1 MKKMTPFKI
10 ISDSACDLPKD
21 LVKKYDVD
29 VVSFYVSFDDKNY
42 YKEKEKNTQQFYQ
55 ELVDRPNQYPKSSM
69 PTVEEYF
76 NVFEQYVSQDIPVIC
91 VCISSKISGSYQG
104 AMLAKKDILEK
115 YPQAKIE
122 VIDSYLLTA
131 IEGMIVLELARM
143 RENQVSFEDAIAHV
157 ERIKH
162 TGKIYF
168 TIGSVDYLAHGGR
181 IGKLKS
187 ILGTVL
193 KIKPIIVF
201 KNGEIDSAGMALT
214 RNKSLIKVIECVKQF
229 FKKNLLK
236 FSDYLFGIG
245 YGYKKDE
252 AETFAKN
259 VEEELGIHDFFFFQ
273 IGSTVAVHTGP
284 HPIGITFLKKY
295 DVE

>member
-1 MKKMTPFKI
+1 MKPFKI
-10 ISDSACDLPKD
+10 ICDSACDLPKD
-21 LVKKYDVD
+21 LVTKYDID
-29 VVSFYVSFDDKNY
+29 VVSFYVSFDDQNY
-42 YKEKEKNTQQFYQ
+42 YKEQEKSTQDFYQ
-55 ELVDRPNQYPKSSM
+55 QMVDHPGVYPKTSM

-76 NVFEQYVSQDIPVIC
+76 HVFEQYVKEDIPVIC
-91 VCISSKISGSYQG
+91 ICISSKLSGSYNG
-104 AMLAKKDILEK
+104 ARLAKQDILEK

-122 VIDSYLLTA
+122 VIDSHLLTA
-131 IEGMIVLELARM
+131 IEGMLALELARM
-143 RENQVSFEDAIAHV
+143 RENQVSFEEAITNI
-157 ERIKH
+157 EKLKEM
-162 TGKIYF
+162 GKIYF

-181 IGKLKS
+181 IGRLKS
-187 ILGTVL
+187 ILGTIL

-252 AETFAKN
+252 AENFAKQ
-259 VEEELGIHDFFFFQ
+259 VKEELALKENVFFFQ
-273 IGSTVAVHTGP
+273 IGSTIAVHTGP

-295 DVE
+295 DV

>member
-1 MKKMTPFKI
+1 MTPFKI

-42 YKEKEKNTQQFYQ
+42 YKEQEKNTQEFYQ
-55 ELVDRPNQYPKSSM
+55 ELVDRPNQYPKTSM

-131 IEGMIVLELARM
+131 IEGMIVL
-143 RENQVSFEDAIAHV
+143 D
-157 ERIKH
+157 
-162 TGKIYF
+162 
-168 TIGSVDYLAHGGR
+168 
-181 IGKLKS
+181 
-187 ILGTVL
+187 
-193 KIKPIIVF
+193 
-201 KNGEIDSAGMALT
+201 
-214 RNKSLIKVIECVKQF
+214 
-229 FKKNLLK
+229 
-236 FSDYLFGIG
+236 
-245 YGYKKDE
+245 
-252 AETFAKN
+252 
-259 VEEELGIHDFFFFQ
+259 
-273 IGSTVAVHTGP
+273 
-284 HPIGITFLKKY
+284 
-295 DVE
+295 

>member
-1 MKKMTPFKI
+1 MKPFKI
-10 ISDSACDLPKD
+10 ICDSACDLPKD
-21 LVKKYDVD
+21 LVTKYDID
-29 VVSFYVSFDDKNY
+29 VVSFYVSFDDQNY
-42 YKEKEKNTQQFYQ
+42 YKEQEKSTQDFYQ
-55 ELVDRPNQYPKSSM
+55 QMVDHPGVYPKTSM

-76 NVFEQYVSQDIPVIC
+76 HVFEQYVKEDIPVIC
-91 VCISSKISGSYQG
+91 ICISSKLSGSYNG
-104 AMLAKKDILEK
+104 ARLAKQDILEK

-131 IEGMIVLELARM
+131 IEGMLALELARM
-143 RENQVSFEDAIAHV
+143 RENQVSFEEAITNI
-157 ERIKH
+157 EKLKE

-181 IGKLKS
+181 IGRLKS
-187 ILGTVL
+187 ILGTIL

-252 AETFAKN
+252 AENFAKQ
-259 VEEELGIHDFFFFQ
+259 VKEELALKENVFFFQ
-273 IGSTVAVHTGP
+273 IGSTIAVHTGP

-295 DVE
+295 DV

>member
-1 MKKMTPFKI
+1 MKPFKI
-10 ISDSACDLPKD
+10 ICDSACDLPKD
-21 LVKKYDVD
+21 LVTKYDID
-29 VVSFYVSFDDKNY
+29 VVSFYVSLDDQNY
-42 YKEKEKNTQQFYQ
+42 YKEQEKSTQDFYQ
-55 ELVDRPNQYPKSSM
+55 QMVDHPGVYPKTSM

-76 NVFEQYVSQDIPVIC
+76 HVFEQYVKEDIPVIC
-91 VCISSKISGSYQG
+91 ICISSKLSGSYNG
-104 AMLAKKDILEK
+104 ARLAKQDILEK

-122 VIDSYLLTA
+122 VIDSHLLTA
-131 IEGMIVLELARM
+131 IEGMLALELARM
-143 RENQVSFEDAIAHV
+143 RENQVSFEEAITNI
-157 ERIKH
+157 EKLKE

-181 IGKLKS
+181 IGRLKS
-187 ILGTVL
+187 ILGTIL

-252 AETFAKN
+252 AENFAKQ
-259 VEEELGIHDFFFFQ
+259 VKEELALKENVFFFQ
-273 IGSTVAVHTGP
+273 IGSTIAVHTGP

-295 DVE
+295 DV

>member
-1 MKKMTPFKI
+1 MKPFKI
-10 ISDSACDLPKD
+10 ICDSACDLPKD
-21 LVKKYDVD
+21 LVTKYDID
-29 VVSFYVSFDDKNY
+29 VVSFYVSFDDQNY
-42 YKEKEKNTQQFYQ
+42 YKEQEKSTQDFYQ
-55 ELVDRPNQYPKSSM
+55 QMVDYPSVYPKTSM

-76 NVFEQYVSQDIPVIC
+76 HVFEQYVKEDIPVIC
-91 VCISSKISGSYQG
+91 ICISSKLSGSYNG
-104 AMLAKKDILEK
+104 ARLAKQDILEK

-131 IEGMIVLELARM
+131 IEGMLALELARM
-143 RENQVSFEDAIAHV
+143 RENQVSFEEAITNI
-157 ERIKH
+157 EKLKE

-181 IGKLKS
+181 IGRLKS

-252 AETFAKN
+252 AENFAKQ
-259 VEEELGIHDFFFFQ
+259 VKEELDLKEDVFFFQ
-273 IGSTVAVHTGP
+273 IGSTIAVHTGP

-295 DVE
+295 DV

>member
-1 MKKMTPFKI
+1 MKPFKI
-10 ISDSACDLPKD
+10 ICDSACDLPKD
-21 LVKKYDVD
+21 LVTKYDID
-29 VVSFYVSFDDKNY
+29 VVSFYVSFDDQNY
-42 YKEKEKNTQQFYQ
+42 YKEQEKSTQDFYQ
-55 ELVDRPNQYPKSSM
+55 QMVDHPGVYPKTSM

-76 NVFEQYVSQDIPVIC
+76 HVFEQYVKEDIPVIC
-91 VCISSKISGSYQG
+91 ICISSKLSGSYNG
-104 AMLAKKDILEK
+104 ARLAKQDILEK

-122 VIDSYLLTA
+122 VIDSHLLTA
-131 IEGMIVLELARM
+131 IEGMLALELARM
-143 RENQVSFEDAIAHV
+143 RENQVSFEEAITNI
-157 ERIKH
+157 EKLKE

-181 IGKLKS
+181 IGRLKS

-214 RNKSLIKVIECVKQF
+214 RNKSLIKVIESVKQF

-252 AETFAKN
+252 AENFAKQ
-259 VEEELGIHDFFFFQ
+259 VKEELDLKEDVFFFQ
-273 IGSTVAVHTGP
+273 IGSTIAVHTGP

-295 DVE
+295 DV

>member
-1 MKKMTPFKI
+1 MKPFKI
-10 ISDSACDLPKD
+10 ICDSACDLPKD
-21 LVKKYDVD
+21 LVTKYDID
-29 VVSFYVSFDDKNY
+29 VVSFYVSFDDQNY
-42 YKEKEKNTQQFYQ
+42 YKEQEKSTQDFYQ
-55 ELVDRPNQYPKSSM
+55 QMVDHPGVYPKTSM

-76 NVFEQYVSQDIPVIC
+76 HVFEQYVKEDIPVIC
-91 VCISSKISGSYQG
+91 ICISSKLSGSYNG
-104 AMLAKKDILEK
+104 ARLAKQDILEK

-131 IEGMIVLELARM
+131 IEGMLALELARM
-143 RENQVSFEDAIAHV
+143 RENQVSFEEAITNI
-157 ERIKH
+157 EKLKE

-181 IGKLKS
+181 IGRLTS
-187 ILGTVL
+187 ILVTIL

-252 AETFAKN
+252 AENFAKQ
-259 VEEELGIHDFFFFQ
+259 VKEELALKENVFFFQ
-273 IGSTVAVHTGP
+273 IGSTIAVHTGP

-295 DVE
+295 DV

>member
-1 MKKMTPFKI
+1 MKPFKI
-10 ISDSACDLPKD
+10 ICDSACDLPKD
-21 LVKKYDVD
+21 LVTKYDID
-29 VVSFYVSFDDKNY
+29 IVSFYVSFDDQNY
-42 YKEKEKNTQQFYQ
+42 YKEQEKSTQDFYQ
-55 ELVDRPNQYPKSSM
+55 QMVDHPGVYPKTSM

-76 NVFEQYVSQDIPVIC
+76 HVFEQYVKEDIPVIC
-91 VCISSKISGSYQG
+91 ICISSKLSGSYNG
-104 AMLAKKDILEK
+104 ARLAKQDILEK

-122 VIDSYLLTA
+122 VIDSHLLTA
-131 IEGMIVLELARM
+131 IEGMLALELARM
-143 RENQVSFEDAIAHV
+143 RENQVSFEEAITNI
-157 ERIKH
+157 EKLKE

-181 IGKLKS
+181 IGRLKS
-187 ILGTVL
+187 ILGTIL

-252 AETFAKN
+252 AENFAKQ
-259 VEEELGIHDFFFFQ
+259 VKEELALKENVFFFQ
-273 IGSTVAVHTGP
+273 IGSTIAVHTGP

-295 DVE
+295 DV

>member
-1 MKKMTPFKI
+1 MKPFKI
-10 ISDSACDLPKD
+10 ICDSACDLPKD
-21 LVKKYDVD
+21 LVTKYDID
-29 VVSFYVSFDDKNY
+29 VVSFYVSFDDQNY
-42 YKEKEKNTQQFYQ
+42 YKEQEKSTQDFYQ
-55 ELVDRPNQYPKSSM
+55 QMVDYPSVYPKTSM

-76 NVFEQYVSQDIPVIC
+76 HVFEQYVKEDIPVIC
-91 VCISSKISGSYQG
+91 ICISSKLSGSYNG
-104 AMLAKKDILEK
+104 ARLAKQDILEK

-131 IEGMIVLELARM
+131 IEGMLALELARM
-143 RENQVSFEDAIAHV
+143 RENQVSFEEAITNI
-157 ERIKH
+157 EKLKE

-181 IGKLKS
+181 IGRLKS
-187 ILGTVL
+187 ILGTIL

-252 AETFAKN
+252 AENFAKQ
-259 VEEELGIHDFFFFQ
+259 VKEELALKENVFFFQ
-273 IGSTVAVHTGP
+273 IGSTIAVHTGP

-295 DVE
+295 DV

>member
-1 MKKMTPFKI
+1 MKPFKI
-10 ISDSACDLPKD
+10 ICDSACDLPKD
-21 LVKKYDVD
+21 LVTKYDID
-29 VVSFYVSFDDKNY
+29 VVSFYVSFDDQNY
-42 YKEKEKNTQQFYQ
+42 YKEQEKSTQDFYQ
-55 ELVDRPNQYPKSSM
+55 QMVDYPSVYPKTSM

-76 NVFEQYVSQDIPVIC
+76 HVFEQYVKEDIPVIC
-91 VCISSKISGSYQG
+91 ICISSKLSGSYNG
-104 AMLAKKDILEK
+104 ARLAKQDILEK

-131 IEGMIVLELARM
+131 IEGMLALELARM
-143 RENQVSFEDAIAHV
+143 RENQVSFEEAITNI
-157 ERIKH
+157 EKLKE

-181 IGKLKS
+181 IGRLKS
-187 ILGTVL
+187 ILGTIL

-252 AETFAKN
+252 AENFAKQ
-259 VEEELGIHDFFFFQ
+259 VKEELDLKEDVFFFQ
-273 IGSTVAVHTGP
+273 IGSTIAVHTGP

-295 DVE
+295 DV

>member
-1 MKKMTPFKI
+1 MKPFKI
-10 ISDSACDLPKD
+10 ICDSACDLPKD
-21 LVKKYDVD
+21 LVTKYDID
-29 VVSFYVSFDDKNY
+29 VVSFYVSFDDQNY
-42 YKEKEKNTQQFYQ
+42 YKEQEKSTQDFYQ
-55 ELVDRPNQYPKSSM
+55 QMVDHPSVYPKTSM

-76 NVFEQYVSQDIPVIC
+76 HVFEQYVKEDIPVIC
-91 VCISSKISGSYQG
+91 ICISSKLSGSYNG
-104 AMLAKKDILEK
+104 ARLAKQDILEK

-131 IEGMIVLELARM
+131 IEGMLALELARM
-143 RENQVSFEDAIAHV
+143 RENQVSFEEAITNI
-157 ERIKH
+157 EKLKE
-162 TGKIYF
+162 TGIIYF

-181 IGKLKS
+181 IGRLKS
-187 ILGTVL
+187 ILGTIL

-252 AETFAKN
+252 AENFAKQ
-259 VEEELGIHDFFFFQ
+259 VKEELDLKEDVFFFQ
-273 IGSTVAVHTGP
+273 IGSTIAVHTGP

-295 DVE
+295 DV

>member
-1 MKKMTPFKI
+1 
-10 ISDSACDLPKD
+10 
-21 LVKKYDVD
+21 
-29 VVSFYVSFDDKNY
+29 
-42 YKEKEKNTQQFYQ
+42 
-55 ELVDRPNQYPKSSM
+55 
-69 PTVEEYF
+69 
-76 NVFEQYVSQDIPVIC
+76 
-91 VCISSKISGSYQG
+91 
-104 AMLAKKDILEK
+104 MLA
-115 YPQAKIE
+115 
-122 VIDSYLLTA
+122 
-131 IEGMIVLELARM
+131 LELARM
-143 RENQVSFEDAIAHV
+143 RENQVSFEEAITNI
-157 ERIKH
+157 EKLKE

-181 IGKLKS
+181 IGRLKS
-187 ILGTVL
+187 NLGTIL

-252 AETFAKN
+252 AENFAKQ
-259 VEEELGIHDFFFFQ
+259 VKEELDLKEDVFFFQ
-273 IGSTVAVHTGP
+273 IGSTIAVHTGP

-295 DVE
+295 DV

>member
-1 MKKMTPFKI
+1 MKPFKI
-10 ISDSACDLPKD
+10 ICDSACDLPKD
-21 LVKKYDVD
+21 LVAKYDID
-29 VVSFYVSFDDKNY
+29 VVSFYVSLDDQNY
-42 YKEKEKNTQQFYQ
+42 YKEQEKSTQDFYQ
-55 ELVDRPNQYPKSSM
+55 QMVDHPGVYPKTSM

-76 NVFEQYVSQDIPVIC
+76 HVFEQYVKEDIPVIC
-91 VCISSKISGSYQG
+91 ICISSKLSGSYNG
-104 AMLAKKDILEK
+104 ARLAKQDILEK

-131 IEGMIVLELARM
+131 IEGMLALELARM
-143 RENQVSFEDAIAHV
+143 RENQVSFEEAITNI
-157 ERIKH
+157 EKLKE

-181 IGKLKS
+181 IGRLKS
-187 ILGTVL
+187 ILGTIL

-214 RNKSLIKVIECVKQF
+214 RNKSLIKVTECVKQF

-252 AETFAKN
+252 AENFAKQ
-259 VEEELGIHDFFFFQ
+259 VKEELALKENVFFFQ
-273 IGSTVAVHTGP
+273 IGSTIAVHTGP

-295 DVE
+295 DV

>member
-1 MKKMTPFKI
+1 MKPFKI
-10 ISDSACDLPKD
+10 ICDSACDLPKD
-21 LVKKYDVD
+21 LVTKYDID
-29 VVSFYVSFDDKNY
+29 VVSFYVSFDDQNY
-42 YKEKEKNTQQFYQ
+42 YKEQEKSTQDFYQ
-55 ELVDRPNQYPKSSM
+55 QMVDHPGVYPKTSM

-76 NVFEQYVSQDIPVIC
+76 HVFEQYVKEDIPVIC
-91 VCISSKISGSYQG
+91 ICISSKLSGSYNG
-104 AMLAKKDILEK
+104 ARLAKQDILEK

-122 VIDSYLLTA
+122 VIDSHLLTA
-131 IEGMIVLELARM
+131 IEGMLALELARM
-143 RENQVSFEDAIAHV
+143 RENQVSFEEAITNI
-157 ERIKH
+157 EKLKE

-181 IGKLKS
+181 IGRLKS
-187 ILGTVL
+187 ILGTIL

-252 AETFAKN
+252 AENFAKQ
-259 VEEELGIHDFFFFQ
+259 VKEELALKENVFFFQ
-273 IGSTVAVHTGP
+273 IGSTIAVHTGP

-295 DVE
+295 DV

>member
-1 MKKMTPFKI
+1 MKPFKI
-10 ISDSACDLPKD
+10 ICDSACDLPKD
-21 LVKKYDVD
+21 LVAKYDID
-29 VVSFYVSFDDKNY
+29 VVSFYVSFDDQNY
-42 YKEKEKNTQQFYQ
+42 YKEQEKSTQDFYQ
-55 ELVDRPNQYPKSSM
+55 QMVDHPGVYPKTSM

-76 NVFEQYVSQDIPVIC
+76 HVFEQYVKEDIPVIC
-91 VCISSKISGSYQG
+91 ICISSKLSGSYNG
-104 AMLAKKDILEK
+104 ARLAKQDILEK

-131 IEGMIVLELARM
+131 IEGMLALELARM
-143 RENQVSFEDAIAHV
+143 RENQVSFEEAITNI
-157 ERIKH
+157 EKLKE

-181 IGKLKS
+181 IGRLKS
-187 ILGTVL
+187 ILGTIL

-252 AETFAKN
+252 AENFAKQ
-259 VEEELGIHDFFFFQ
+259 VKEELDLKEDVFFFQ
-273 IGSTVAVHTGP
+273 IGSTIAVHTGP

-295 DVE
+295 DV

>member
-1 MKKMTPFKI
+1 MKPFKI
-10 ISDSACDLPKD
+10 ICDSACDLPKD
-21 LVKKYDVD
+21 LVTKYDID
-29 VVSFYVSFDDKNY
+29 VVSFYVSFDDQNY
-42 YKEKEKNTQQFYQ
+42 YKEQEKSTQDFYQ
-55 ELVDRPNQYPKSSM
+55 QMVDHPGVYPKTSM

-76 NVFEQYVSQDIPVIC
+76 HVFEQYVKEDIPVIC
-91 VCISSKISGSYQG
+91 ICISSKLSGSYNG
-104 AMLAKKDILEK
+104 ARLAKQDILEK

-131 IEGMIVLELARM
+131 IEGMLALELARM
-143 RENQVSFEDAIAHV
+143 RENQVSFEEAITNI
-157 ERIKH
+157 EKLKE

-181 IGKLKS
+181 IGQLKS
-187 ILGTVL
+187 ILGTIL

-252 AETFAKN
+252 AENFAKQ
-259 VEEELGIHDFFFFQ
+259 VKEELALKENVFFFQ
-273 IGSTVAVHTGP
+273 IGSTIAVHTGP

-295 DVE
+295 DV

>member
-1 MKKMTPFKI
+1 MKPFKI
-10 ISDSACDLPKD
+10 ICDSACDLPKD
-21 LVKKYDVD
+21 LVTKYDID
-29 VVSFYVSFDDKNY
+29 VVSFYVSFDDQNY
-42 YKEKEKNTQQFYQ
+42 YKEQEKSTQDFYQ
-55 ELVDRPNQYPKSSM
+55 QMVDHPGVYPKTSM

-76 NVFEQYVSQDIPVIC
+76 HVFEQYVNEDIPVIC
-91 VCISSKISGSYQG
+91 ICISSKLSGSYNG
-104 AMLAKKDILEK
+104 ARLAKQDILEK

-131 IEGMIVLELARM
+131 IEGMLALELARM
-143 RENQVSFEDAIAHV
+143 RENQVSFEEAITNI
-157 ERIKH
+157 EKLKE

-181 IGKLKS
+181 IGRLKS
-187 ILGTVL
+187 ILGTIL

-252 AETFAKN
+252 AENFAKQ
-259 VEEELGIHDFFFFQ
+259 VKEELALKENVFFFQ
-273 IGSTVAVHTGP
+273 IGSTIAVHTGP

-295 DVE
+295 DV

>member
-1 MKKMTPFKI
+1 MKPFKI
-10 ISDSACDLPKD
+10 ICDSACDLPKD
-21 LVKKYDVD
+21 LVTKYDID
-29 VVSFYVSFDDKNY
+29 VVSFYVSFDDQNY
-42 YKEKEKNTQQFYQ
+42 YKEQEKSTQDFYQ
-55 ELVDRPNQYPKSSM
+55 QMVDHPGVYPKTSM

-76 NVFEQYVSQDIPVIC
+76 HVFEQYVKEDIPVIC
-91 VCISSKISGSYQG
+91 ICISSKLSGSYNG
-104 AMLAKKDILEK
+104 ARLAKQDILEK

-131 IEGMIVLELARM
+131 IEGMLALELARM
-143 RENQVSFEDAIAHV
+143 RENQVSFEEAITNI
-157 ERIKH
+157 EKLKE

-181 IGKLKS
+181 IGRLKS

-252 AETFAKN
+252 AENFAKQ
-259 VEEELGIHDFFFFQ
+259 VKEELDLKEDVFFFQ
-273 IGSTVAVHTGP
+273 IGSTIAVHTGP

-295 DVE
+295 DV

>member
-1 MKKMTPFKI
+1 MKPFKI
-10 ISDSACDLPKD
+10 ICDSACDLPKD
-21 LVKKYDVD
+21 LVTKYDID
-29 VVSFYVSFDDKNY
+29 VVSFYVSFDDQNY
-42 YKEKEKNTQQFYQ
+42 YKEQEKSTQDFYQ
-55 ELVDRPNQYPKSSM
+55 QMVDHPGVYPKTSM

-76 NVFEQYVSQDIPVIC
+76 HVFEQYVKEDIPVIC
-91 VCISSKISGSYQG
+91 ICISSKLSGSYNG
-104 AMLAKKDILEK
+104 ARLAKQDILEK

-131 IEGMIVLELARM
+131 IEGMLALELARM
-143 RENQVSFEDAIAHV
+143 RENQVSFEEAITNI
-157 ERIKH
+157 EKLKE

-181 IGKLKS
+181 IGRLKS
-187 ILGTVL
+187 ILGTIL

-252 AETFAKN
+252 AENFAKQ
-259 VEEELGIHDFFFFQ
+259 VKEELDLKEDVFFFQ
-273 IGSTVAVHTGP
+273 IGSTIAVHTGP
-284 HPIGITFLKKY
+284 HPIGTTFLKKY
-295 DVE
+295 DV

>member
-1 MKKMTPFKI
+1 MKPFKI
-10 ISDSACDLPKD
+10 ICDSACDLPKD
-21 LVKKYDVD
+21 LVAKYDID
-29 VVSFYVSFDDKNY
+29 VVSFYVSLDDQNY
-42 YKEKEKNTQQFYQ
+42 YKEQEKSTQDFYQ
-55 ELVDRPNQYPKSSM
+55 QMVDHPGVYPKTSM

-76 NVFEQYVSQDIPVIC
+76 HVFEQYVKEDIPVIC
-91 VCISSKISGSYQG
+91 ICISSKLSGSYNG
-104 AMLAKKDILEK
+104 ARLAKQDILEK

-131 IEGMIVLELARM
+131 IEGMLALELARM
-143 RENQVSFEDAIAHV
+143 RENQVSFEEAITNI
-157 ERIKH
+157 EKLKE

-181 IGKLKS
+181 IGRLKS
-187 ILGTVL
+187 ILGTIL

-252 AETFAKN
+252 AENFAKQ
-259 VEEELGIHDFFFFQ
+259 VKEELALKENVFFFQ
-273 IGSTVAVHTGP
+273 IGSTIAVHTGP

-295 DVE
+295 DV

>member
-1 MKKMTPFKI
+1 MKPFKI
-10 ISDSACDLPKD
+10 ICDSACDLPKD
-21 LVKKYDVD
+21 LVTKYDID
-29 VVSFYVSFDDKNY
+29 IVSFYVSFDDQNY
-42 YKEKEKNTQQFYQ
+42 YKEQEKSTQDFYQ
-55 ELVDRPNQYPKSSM
+55 QMVDHSSVYPKTSM

-76 NVFEQYVSQDIPVIC
+76 HVFEQYVKKDIPVIC
-91 VCISSKISGSYQG
+91 ICISSKLSGSYNG
-104 AMLAKKDILEK
+104 ARLAKQDILEK

-131 IEGMIVLELARM
+131 IEGMLALELARM
-143 RENQVSFEDAIAHV
+143 RENQVSFEEAITNI
-157 ERIKH
+157 EKLKE

-181 IGKLKS
+181 IGRLKS

-252 AETFAKN
+252 AENFAKQ
-259 VEEELGIHDFFFFQ
+259 VKEELDLKEDVFFFQ
-273 IGSTVAVHTGP
+273 IGSTIAVHTGP

-295 DVE
+295 DV

>member
-1 MKKMTPFKI
+1 MKPFKI
-10 ISDSACDLPKD
+10 ICDIACVLFKK
-21 LVKKYDVD
+21 LFTKYDIHI
-29 VVSFYVSFDDKNY
+29 VSFYVSFDDQNY
-42 YKEKEKNTQQFYQ
+42 YKEQEKSTQDFYQ
-55 ELVDRPNQYPKSSM
+55 QMVDHPGVYPKTSM

-76 NVFEQYVSQDIPVIC
+76 HVFEQYVKEDIPVIC
-91 VCISSKISGSYQG
+91 ICISSKLSGSYNG
-104 AMLAKKDILEK
+104 ARLAKQDILEK

-122 VIDSYLLTA
+122 VIDSHLLTA
-131 IEGMIVLELARM
+131 IEGMLALELARM
-143 RENQVSFEDAIAHV
+143 RENQVSFEEAITNI
-157 ERIKH
+157 EKLKE

-181 IGKLKS
+181 IGRLKS
-187 ILGTVL
+187 ILGTIL

-252 AETFAKN
+252 AENFAKQ
-259 VEEELGIHDFFFFQ
+259 VKEELALKENVFFFQ
-273 IGSTVAVHTGP
+273 IGSTIAVHTGP

-295 DVE
+295 DV

>member
-1 MKKMTPFKI
+1 MKPFKI
-10 ISDSACDLPKD
+10 ICDSACDLPKD
-21 LVKKYDVD
+21 LVTKYDID
-29 VVSFYVSFDDKNY
+29 VVSFYVSFDDQNY
-42 YKEKEKNTQQFYQ
+42 YKEQEKSTQDFYQ
-55 ELVDRPNQYPKSSM
+55 QMVDHPGVYPKTSM

-76 NVFEQYVSQDIPVIC
+76 HVFEQYVKEDIPVIC
-91 VCISSKISGSYQG
+91 ICISSKLSGSYNG
-104 AMLAKKDILEK
+104 ARLAKQDILEK

-131 IEGMIVLELARM
+131 IEGMLALELARM
-143 RENQVSFEDAIAHV
+143 RENQVSFEEAITNI
-157 ERIKH
+157 EKLKE

-181 IGKLKS
+181 IGRLKS

-201 KNGEIDSAGMALT
+201 KNGEIDSAGMTLT

-252 AETFAKN
+252 AENFAKQ
-259 VEEELGIHDFFFFQ
+259 VKEELDLKEDVFFFQ
-273 IGSTVAVHTGP
+273 IGSTIAVHTGP

-295 DVE
+295 DV

>member
-1 MKKMTPFKI
+1 MKPFKI
-10 ISDSACDLPKD
+10 ICDSACDLPKD
-21 LVKKYDVD
+21 LVTKYDID
-29 VVSFYVSFDDKNY
+29 VVSFYVSFDDQNY
-42 YKEKEKNTQQFYQ
+42 YKEQEKSTQDFYQ
-55 ELVDRPNQYPKSSM
+55 QMVDHPGVYPKTSM

-76 NVFEQYVSQDIPVIC
+76 HVFEQYVKEDIPVIC
-91 VCISSKISGSYQG
+91 ICISSKLSGSYNG
-104 AMLAKKDILEK
+104 ARLAKQDILEK

-131 IEGMIVLELARM
+131 IEGMLALELARM
-143 RENQVSFEDAIAHV
+143 RENQVSFEEAITNI
-157 ERIKH
+157 EKLKE

-181 IGKLKS
+181 IGRLKS
-187 ILGTVL
+187 ILGTIL

-252 AETFAKN
+252 AENFAKQ
-259 VEEELGIHDFFFFQ
+259 VKEELDLKEDVFFFQ
-273 IGSTVAVHTGP
+273 IGSTIAVHTGP

-295 DVE
+295 DV

>member
-1 MKKMTPFKI
+1 MKPFKI
-10 ISDSACDLPKD
+10 ICDSACDLPKD
-21 LVKKYDVD
+21 LVAKYDID
-29 VVSFYVSFDDKNY
+29 VVSFYVSFDDQNY
-42 YKEKEKNTQQFYQ
+42 YKEQEKSTQDFYQ
-55 ELVDRPNQYPKSSM
+55 QMVDHPGVYPKTSM

-76 NVFEQYVSQDIPVIC
+76 HVFEQYVKEDIPVIC
-91 VCISSKISGSYQG
+91 ICISSKLSGSYNG
-104 AMLAKKDILEK
+104 ARLAKQDILEK

-131 IEGMIVLELARM
+131 IEGMLALELARM
-143 RENQVSFEDAIAHV
+143 RENQVSFEEAITNI
-157 ERIKH
+157 EKLKE

-181 IGKLKS
+181 IGRLKS

-252 AETFAKN
+252 AENFAKQ
-259 VEEELGIHDFFFFQ
+259 VKEELDLKEDVFFFQ
-273 IGSTVAVHTGP
+273 IGSTIAVHTGP

-295 DVE
+295 DV

>member
-1 MKKMTPFKI
+1 MIPFKI
-10 ISDSACDLPKD
+10 ICDSACDLPKD
-21 LVKKYDVD
+21 LVTKYDID
-29 VVSFYVSFDDKNY
+29 VVSFYVSFDDQNY
-42 YKEKEKNTQQFYQ
+42 YKEQEKSTQDFYQ
-55 ELVDRPNQYPKSSM
+55 QMVDHPGVYPKTSM

-76 NVFEQYVSQDIPVIC
+76 HVFEQYVKEDIPVIC
-91 VCISSKISGSYQG
+91 ICISSKLSGSYNG
-104 AMLAKKDILEK
+104 ARLAKQDILEK

-122 VIDSYLLTA
+122 VIDSHLLTA
-131 IEGMIVLELARM
+131 IEGMLALELARM
-143 RENQVSFEDAIAHV
+143 RENQVSFEEAITNI
-157 ERIKH
+157 EKLKE

-181 IGKLKS
+181 IGRLKS
-187 ILGTVL
+187 ILGTIL

-252 AETFAKN
+252 AENFAKQ
-259 VEEELGIHDFFFFQ
+259 VKEELALKENVFFFQ
-273 IGSTVAVHTGP
+273 IGSTIAVHTGP

-295 DVE
+295 DV

>member
-1 MKKMTPFKI
+1 MKPFKI
-10 ISDSACDLPKD
+10 ICDSACDLPKD
-21 LVKKYDVD
+21 LVTKYDID
-29 VVSFYVSFDDKNY
+29 VVSFYVSFDDQNY
-42 YKEKEKNTQQFYQ
+42 YKEQEKSTQDFYQ
-55 ELVDRPNQYPKSSM
+55 QMVDHPSVYPKTSM

-76 NVFEQYVSQDIPVIC
+76 HVFEQYVKEDIPVIC
-91 VCISSKISGSYQG
+91 ICISSKLSGSYNG
-104 AMLAKKDILEK
+104 ARLAKQDILEK

-131 IEGMIVLELARM
+131 IEGMLALELARM
-143 RENQVSFEDAIAHV
+143 RENQVSFEEAITNI
-157 ERIKH
+157 EKLKE

-181 IGKLKS
+181 IGRLKS

-236 FSDYLFGIG
+236 FSDY
-245 YGYKKDE
+245 
-252 AETFAKN
+252 
-259 VEEELGIHDFFFFQ
+259 
-273 IGSTVAVHTGP
+273 S
-284 HPIGITFLKKY
+284 
-295 DVE
+295 

>member
-1 MKKMTPFKI
+1 MKPFKI
-10 ISDSACDLPKD
+10 ICDSACDLPKD
-21 LVKKYDVD
+21 LVAKYDID
-29 VVSFYVSFDDKNY
+29 VVSFYVSFDDQNY
-42 YKEKEKNTQQFYQ
+42 YKEQEKSTQDFYQ
-55 ELVDRPNQYPKSSM
+55 QMVDHPGVYPKTSM

-76 NVFEQYVSQDIPVIC
+76 HVFEQYVKEDIPVIC
-91 VCISSKISGSYQG
+91 ICISSKLSGSYNG
-104 AMLAKKDILEK
+104 ARLAKQDILEK

-131 IEGMIVLELARM
+131 IEGMLALELARM
-143 RENQVSFEDAIAHV
+143 RENQVSFEEAITNI
-157 ERIKH
+157 EKLKE

-181 IGKLKS
+181 IGRLKS

-229 FKKNLLK
+229 FKKHLLK

-252 AETFAKN
+252 AENFAKQ
-259 VEEELGIHDFFFFQ
+259 VKEELDLKEDVFLFQ

-295 DVE
+295 DV